1 MARQSPYRKRTPHTR
16 TLVILAVFA
25 LTIMVL
31 LESTRR
37 YQPDPRRGEKNAA
50 MELMQRSA
58 EAIKKEKLRMGI
70 PIDRRFDTNDTGLI
84 GVEYTDITT
93 TLGSLV
99 AKRTSTNPAFAAVVV
114 DMLDRAGV
122 RPGDRV
128 AVCLS
133 GSFPALNIAVLSAA
147 RVSNLHPV
155 IISSEGSSMYGANQP
170 DMTWLDMER
179 VLAERGLLPYRSIAA
194 SLGGIAGA
202 QGGLDGTGIEAG
214 RRAIRR
220 NGIPLL
226 EEEGSST
233 LTADVQKRLA
243 LFDQALG
250 GRKPAVF
257 INVGGSLTSLG
268 DGPEGHRLPAGL
280 LKKVPAVR
288 NPERGIIFLMGE
300 RDVPVIHLLKIK
312 SIAAQYGILIDPIP
326 LPAGPPGKTLR
337 TGRYPVPL
345 AAVGLVFLIVLLLFL
360 RKADWRHRAVDAQS
374 AGK

>member
-1 MARQSPYRKRTPHTR
+1 MPYAR
-16 TLVILAVFA
+16 TLVVLAVFSLA
-25 LTIMVL
+25 ILAA
-31 LESTRR
+31 LESTRWH
-37 YQPDPRRGEKNAA
+37 QPDPRRGEKNAA

-58 EAIKKEKLRMGI
+58 LAVKKEKLRMGI
-70 PIDRRFDTNDTGLI
+70 PIDRRLDPNDTGLI

-147 RVSNLHPV
+147 RVLDLHPV
-155 IISSEGSSMYGANQP
+155 IISSEGASMYGANHP

-179 VLAERGLLPYRSIAA
+179 VLAETGLLPYRSIAA

-214 RRAIRR
+214 RRAINR
-220 NGIPLL
+220 NSIPLL

-233 LTADVQKRLA
+233 LTADVQKRLS

-250 GRKPAVF
+250 RRRPTAF

-280 LKKVPAVR
+280 LIKVPAVR
-288 NPERGIIFLMGE
+288 NPERGIIFRMGD
-300 RDVPVIHLLKIK
+300 RGVPVIHLLKIK
-312 SIAAQYGILIDPIP
+312 SIAAQYGIPIDPIP

-337 TGRYPVPL
+337 TGRYSVPL
-345 AAVGLVFLIVLLLFL
+345 AAAGLALLIVLLPFL
-360 RKADWRHRAVDAQS
+360 RKADLRHRAAGAQS
-374 AGK
+374 VRN

>member
-1 MARQSPYRKRTPHTR
+1 MAHQSPYRKRTPHAR

-31 LESTRR
+31 LESTQR
-37 YQPDPRRGEKNAA
+37 YQPDPRSGEKNAA
-50 MELMQRSA
+50 MELMQRST

-70 PIDRRFDTNDTGLI
+70 SIDRRFDTNDTGLI

-99 AKRTSTNPAFAAVVV
+99 AKRTSTNPAFAAAIV

-122 RPGDRV
+122 RPEDQV
-128 AVCLS
+128 AVSFS

-147 RVSNLHPV
+147 RVLNLHPI
-155 IISSEGSSMYGANQP
+155 IISSEGASMYGANHP

-179 VLAERGLLPYRSIAA
+179 VLAETGLLPYRSIAA
-194 SLGGIAGA
+194 SLGGIADA

-214 RRAIRR
+214 LRAIRR

-226 EEEGSST
+226 EEGGSST
-233 LTADVQKRLA
+233 LTADVRKRLA

-250 GRKPAVF
+250 GQRPAAF

-268 DGPEGHRLPAGL
+268 DGPEGHRIPAGL
-280 LKKVPAVR
+280 LKKIPAVR
-288 NPERGIIFLMGE
+288 NPERGIIFRMGE
-300 RDVPVIHLLKIK
+300 RSVPVIHLLKIK
-312 SIAAQYGILIDPIP
+312 SIAAQYGIPIDPSP
-326 LPAGPPGKTLR
+326 LSAGTPVKNPM
-337 TGRYPVPL
+337 TGRYSIPL
-345 AAVGLVFLIVLLLFL
+345 AAAGLALMIVLLIFL
-360 RKADWRHRAVDAQS
+360 RKADLRHT
-374 AGK
+374 AGGAHSVRN